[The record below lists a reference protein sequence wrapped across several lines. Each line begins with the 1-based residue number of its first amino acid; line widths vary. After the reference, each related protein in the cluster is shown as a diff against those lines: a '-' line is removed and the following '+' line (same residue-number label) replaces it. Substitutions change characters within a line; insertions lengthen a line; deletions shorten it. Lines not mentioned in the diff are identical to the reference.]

1 MQTDTT
7 TANIGG
13 PTMLGVVGS
22 VVTVV
27 CKQMQQLLTMLGT
40 AVYYGKDT
48 THKTLE
54 TMCNVLAC

>member
-7 TANIGG
+7 TSNIGG

-27 CKQMQQLLTMLGT
+27 CKQMQQLPTICGP
-40 AVYYGKDT
+40 AVNQLWEGYNPKDFGG
-48 THKTLE
+48 H
-54 TMCNVLAC
+54 V